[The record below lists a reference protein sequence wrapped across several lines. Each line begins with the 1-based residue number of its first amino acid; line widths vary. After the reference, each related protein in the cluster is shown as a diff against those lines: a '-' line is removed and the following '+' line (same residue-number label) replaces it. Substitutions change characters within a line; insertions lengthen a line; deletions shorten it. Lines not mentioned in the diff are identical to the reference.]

1 MLDAVKIVCY
11 AAPMTASPL
20 PSDFEA
26 LLDGYKAEYM
36 ASRNLSEKTRVE
48 YETDIRQFLSFLAD
62 IPLSHIEQIDP
73 GHIRAFLAHLDRLKL
88 AGSSRRRKFSV
99 VRSFSKWLKDDGY
112 IANNPTLQVEAPRT
126 GEKEPKV
133 LTKEEYQRLLSLVQK
148 PRDRAI
154 IQLILQTGIRLSEV
168 YRLNRSDVKLPKK
181 INKEAFGEMRIL
193 GKGRKERVLVLNHK
207 ICEALIAWL
216 AARPEV
222 ETDALFVSKKHQRL
236 SKRQIQNVVYKY
248 LERAGIDKACVH
260 TLRHTMATHHYA
272 MGTDILTLKE
282 ILGHENLETTTI
294 YITLAKQQQAHYM
307 QKNAL

>member
-1 MLDAVKIVCY
+1 
-11 AAPMTASPL
+11 MTAPPL

-26 LLDGYKAEYM
+26 LLDEYKSEYM
-36 ASRNLSEKTRVE
+36 AARNLSEKTRIE
-48 YETDIRQFLSFLAD
+48 YETDIRQFLAFLARV
-62 IPLSHIEQIDP
+62 PLSGIEQISP
-73 GHIRAFLAHLDRLKL
+73 EIIRGFLAHLDRLAL

-99 VRSFSKWLKDDGY
+99 VRSLSKWLKDAGY

-126 GEKEPKV
+126 GQKEPKV
-133 LTKEEYQRLLSLVQK
+133 LTKEEYQRVLSLVQK

-154 IQLILQTGIRLSEV
+154 LQLILQTGVRLSEV
-168 YRLNRSDVKLPKK
+168 YRLDRSDVKLPKK
-181 INKEAFGEMRIL
+181 INREAFGEMRIL

-207 ICEALIAWL
+207 VCEALIAWL
-216 AARPEV
+216 AVRPEV
-222 ETDALFVSKKHQRL
+222 ETDALFVSKKQQRL

-294 YITLAKQQQAHYM
+294 YITLAKKQQAHYM
-307 QKNAL
+307 QQNAL

>member
-1 MLDAVKIVCY
+1 MLRNMDPI
-11 AAPMTASPL
+11 PL
-20 PSDFEA
+20 PPAFES
-26 LLDGYKAEYM
+26 LVDEYKASYM
-36 ASRNLSEKTRVE
+36 AARNLAEKTRIE
-48 YETDIRQFLSFLAD
+48 YETDIRQFLSFLAG
-62 IPLSHIEQIDP
+62 IPLSNIEGIAP
-73 GHIRAFLAHLDRLKL
+73 GHIRAFLARLDRLGL

-99 VRSFSKWLKDDGY
+99 VRSFTKWLKDANY
-112 IANNPTLQVEAPRT
+112 IANNPTLQIEAPRT

-154 IQLILQTGIRLSEV
+154 IQLVLQTGIRLSEV
-168 YRLNRSDVKLPKK
+168 YRLNRSDVKVPKK

-193 GKGRKERVLVLNHK
+193 GKGRKERVLVLNYK
-207 ICEALIAWL
+207 ICEALNAWL
-216 AARPEV
+216 AVRPEV
-222 ETDALFVSKKHQRL
+222 ETDALFVSKKQQRL

-248 LERAGIDKACVH
+248 FERAGIDKACVH

-294 YITLAKQQQAHYM
+294 YITLAKKQQAHYM
-307 QKNAL
+307 QQNAL

>member
-1 MLDAVKIVCY
+1 M
-11 AAPMTASPL
+11 
-20 PSDFEA
+20 
-26 LLDGYKAEYM
+26 
-36 ASRNLSEKTRVE
+36 
-48 YETDIRQFLSFLAD
+48 
-62 IPLSHIEQIDP
+62 
-73 GHIRAFLAHLDRLKL
+73 
-88 AGSSRRRKFSV
+88 
-99 VRSFSKWLKDDGY
+99 
-112 IANNPTLQVEAPRT
+112 
-126 GEKEPKV
+126 
-133 LTKEEYQRLLSLVQK
+133 
-148 PRDRAI
+148 
-154 IQLILQTGIRLSEV
+154 
-168 YRLNRSDVKLPKK
+168 
-181 INKEAFGEMRIL
+181 
-193 GKGRKERVLVLNHK
+193 GKGRKERVLVLNYK

-216 AARPEV
+216 VARPEV